1 MIIIVLVLLLYLL
14 KNRPSYIIK
23 ENFYGKVEK
32 QEVKKDEDVFN
43 EEEFNKINEDIERKD
58 CMDKLL
64 VIENLSKKFGNHQ
77 VLSNINLEVCKKD
90 IYGIL
95 GLSGA
100 GKSTLV
106 RCINGL
112 EKFDEGKIYFEGKE
126 VTFDRLYRR
135 DVAMIFQQFNLLDQR
150 TVLKNVELAGELFKE
165 KDRKEKALKYLEL
178 VGLKEKINSY
188 PSQLSG
194 GQKQRVAIARALMTE
209 PKILL
214 CDEATSS
221 LDPDTTNQI
230 LELLSELNEKL
241 DLTVIMISHQ
251 MNVIER
257 ICNKVAIIDQSMI
270 VENGNAQDIF
280 LFPKTDISRKIIYS
294 GHLNTQVDDSKLLKI
309 IFNGEIDTPIIANVV
324 QDCNIVLSV
333 IYADSKVVNDRIYGQ
348 LIFKMPALQSDV
360 LKLEKYFD
368 LKGIKYEEV
377 NANEFS
383 I

>member
-1 MIIIVLVLLLYLL
+1 MIIIALIFLLYLT
-14 KNRPSYIIK
+14 KKRPSYIIK
-23 ENFYGKVEK
+23 ENFYGKVKKKEVFKKEK
-32 QEVKKDEDVFN
+32 VFDEETFDKM
-43 EEEFNKINEDIERKD
+43 NKIRKEASD
-58 CMDKLL
+58 MDKILE
-64 VIENLSKKFGNHQ
+64 IKNLSKKFDDFQ
-77 VLSNINLEVCKKD
+77 VLSNINLEVHKKD

-112 EKFDEGKIYFEGKE
+112 EKFDEGEILFEGKK
-126 VTFDRLYRR
+126 VNFDRKYRR
-135 DVAMIFQQFNLLDQR
+135 EVAMIFQQFNLLDQR

-165 KDRKEKALKYLEL
+165 KARKEKALKYLEL
-178 VGLKEKINSY
+178 VGLKDKVNSY

-230 LELLSELNEKL
+230 LDLLNELNEKL
-241 DLTVIMISHQ
+241 DLTIIMISHQ

-257 ICNKVAIIDQSMI
+257 ICNKVAIIDKSVI
-270 VENGNAQDIF
+270 VENGDAQDIF
-280 LFPKTDISRKIIYS
+280 LFPKTDISKKILYS
-294 GHLNTQVDDSKLLKI
+294 GHINTELDDSKLLKI
-309 IFNGEIDTPIIANVV
+309 IFNGEIDTPIVANII
-324 QDCNIVLSV
+324 QDCNIMLSI

-348 LIFKMPALQSDV
+348 LIFKMPALPADV
-360 LKLEKYFD
+360 LKLEKYLQ
-368 LKGIKYEEV
+368 LKGIKYKEV
-377 NANEFS
+377 DINELQH
-383 I
+383 

>member
-1 MIIIVLVLLLYLL
+1 
-14 KNRPSYIIK
+14 
-23 ENFYGKVEK
+23 
-32 QEVKKDEDVFN
+32 
-43 EEEFNKINEDIERKD
+43 
-58 CMDKLL
+58 MDKILE
-64 VIENLSKKFGNHQ
+64 IKNLSKKFDDFQ
-77 VLSNINLEVCKKD
+77 VLSNINLEVYKKD

-112 EKFDEGKIYFEGKE
+112 EKFDEGEILFEGKK
-126 VTFDRLYRR
+126 VNFDRNYRR
-135 DVAMIFQQFNLLDQR
+135 EVAMIFQQFNLLDQR

-165 KDRKEKALKYLEL
+165 KTRKEKALKYLEL
-178 VGLKEKINSY
+178 VGLKDKVNSY

-230 LELLSELNEKL
+230 LDLLNELNEKL
-241 DLTVIMISHQ
+241 GLTIIMISHQ

-257 ICNKVAIIDQSMI
+257 ICNKVAIIDKSVI
-270 VENGNAQDIF
+270 VENGDAQDIF
-280 LFPKTDISRKIIYS
+280 LFPKTDISKKILYS
-294 GHLNTQVDDSKLLKI
+294 GHINTELDDSKLLKI
-309 IFNGEIDTPIIANVV
+309 IFNGEIDTPIVANII
-324 QDCNIVLSV
+324 QDCNIMLSI

-348 LIFKMPALQSDV
+348 LIFKMPALPADV
-360 LKLEKYFD
+360 LKLEKYLQ
-368 LKGIKYEEV
+368 LKGIKYKEV
-377 NANEFS
+377 DINELQH
-383 I
+383 